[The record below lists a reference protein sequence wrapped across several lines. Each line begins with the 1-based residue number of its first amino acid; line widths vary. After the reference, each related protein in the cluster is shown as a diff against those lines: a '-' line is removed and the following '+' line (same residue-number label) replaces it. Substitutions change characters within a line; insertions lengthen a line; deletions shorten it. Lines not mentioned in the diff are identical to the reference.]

1 MPGGMIQEERK
12 KRIIKQ
18 TAMKAIL
25 VIILV
30 CIAMITF
37 LLLFQVRK
45 IEVSGNQYLSRQE
58 IADWVQDDNWSSNSL
73 YVMIRNHLMN
83 HELLPAMEE
92 ANVTMKNPWT
102 VKVTIKEKRV
112 AGYIVSGDECIY
124 FDKDGIV
131 LAKTK
136 ELWDGIPCIEG
147 LEVKKV
153 QLYKALPVS
162 KANKKAFANLL
173 DMTMTLKKCDLAP
186 DKIVC
191 SGSDL
196 YLFFGNKCVNVGHTN
211 LEERIM
217 QISPILEKLG
227 DQGGTLHL
235 EDFNTDN
242 ITITFEKDVIP
253 DLGT

>member
-1 MPGGMIQEERK
+1 
-12 KRIIKQ
+12 
-18 TAMKAIL
+18 
-25 VIILV
+25 
-30 CIAMITF
+30 
-37 LLLFQVRK
+37 
-45 IEVSGNQYLSRQE
+45 
-58 IADWVQDDNWSSNSL
+58 
-73 YVMIRNHLMN
+73 
-83 HELLPAMEE
+83 
-92 ANVTMKNPWT
+92 MKNPWT

>member
-1 MPGGMIQEERK
+1 MK
-12 KRIIKQ
+12 HYKRWIIAGAAL
-18 TAMKAIL
+18 TAA
-25 VIILV
+25 VV
-30 CIAMITF
+30 
-37 LLLFQVRK
+37 LLLCVAGVFWVR
-45 IEVSGNQYLSRQE
+45 EVTVTGNEYYTKEQ
-58 IADWVQDDNWSSNSL
+58 IADFVIGDGLKRNTLYL
-73 YVMIRNHLMN
+73 YVRYNY
-83 HELLPAMEE
+83 MEHPE
-92 ANVTMKNPWT
+92 IPFIDAFE
-102 VKVTIKEKRV
+102 VKVDSPSSLTIRVYEKNIV
-112 AGYIVSGDECIY
+112 GYVHYLGKNVY

-153 QLYKALPVS
+153 QLYKELPVS
-162 KANKKAFANLL
+162 KANKKAFGNLL

-227 DQGGTLHL
+227 DQGGTLYL
-235 EDFNTDN
+235 ENFNTDN

>member
-1 MPGGMIQEERK
+1 
-12 KRIIKQ
+12 
-18 TAMKAIL
+18 
-25 VIILV
+25 
-30 CIAMITF
+30 
-37 LLLFQVRK
+37 
-45 IEVSGNQYLSRQE
+45 
-58 IADWVQDDNWSSNSL
+58 
-73 YVMIRNHLMN
+73 MN

-102 VKVTIKEKRV
+102 VKVTTKEKRV

-153 QLYKALPVS
+153 QLYKALPIS
-162 KANKKAFANLL
+162 KANKKAFGNLL
-173 DMTMTLKKCDLAP
+173 

-227 DQGGTLHL
+227 DQGGTLYL
-235 EDFNTDN
+235 ENFNTDN